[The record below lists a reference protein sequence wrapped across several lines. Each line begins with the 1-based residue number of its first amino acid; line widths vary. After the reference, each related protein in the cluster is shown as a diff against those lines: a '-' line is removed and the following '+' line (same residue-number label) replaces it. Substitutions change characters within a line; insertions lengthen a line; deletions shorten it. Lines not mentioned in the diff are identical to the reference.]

1 MPSDRVR
8 YSIVKQ
14 PPASLFE
21 QRRARAYELQTR
33 VIAPGLV
40 RLQGSPV
47 VCCLSDPKGRAE
59 RLGETPRP
67 RRPHCCGQPYAFRHT
82 APMRLSAHGQV
93 QLISE
98 PDRPQNTGVACVPH
112 ANGFF
117 GLLHVPRNC
126 RSRRHVPGSCKLLP
140 GHALGPSARLVGVNC
155 LSVYGSPTSARNPQ
169 TFRPDLAAATA
180 SRSTLW

>member
-1 MPSDRVR
+1 MLWSPGLSRDPATPWVR
-8 YSIVKQ
+8 FPIFNCQ
-14 PPASLFE
+14 TAN
-21 QRRARAYELQTR
+21 ARHRPVFTP
-33 VIAPGLV
+33 APGLAGHSCSV
-40 RLQGSPV
+40 F
-47 VCCLSDPKGRAE
+47 PKGRAE

-67 RRPHCCGQPYAFRHT
+67 RRPRVSAGIPYAKHT
-82 APMRLSAHGQV
+82 GKVRR
-93 QLISE
+93 E

-117 GLLHVPRNC
+117 GLLHVPRN
-126 RSRRHVPGSCKLLP
+126 RHSRWRVPGSCKLLP

-180 SRSTLW
+180 SSSALW

>member
-1 MPSDRVR
+1 MHRAAFPTFGFQTVNSGHASSPRVHSGPR
-8 YSIVKQ
+8 TCRSSVAFPI
-14 PPASLFE
+14 
-21 QRRARAYELQTR
+21 
-33 VIAPGLV
+33 
-40 RLQGSPV
+40 
-47 VCCLSDPKGRAE
+47 PKGRAE

-126 RSRRHVPGSCKLLP
+126 RSRRHVPGSCELSP

-169 TFRPDLAAATA
+169 TFRPDRAAATA
-180 SRSTLW
+180 SSSALW

>member
-1 MPSDRVR
+1 MSSRHPPSLGRTTNSVFD
-8 YSIVKQ
+8 
-14 PPASLFE
+14 F
-21 QRRARAYELQTR
+21 QTANVTHR
-33 VIAPGLV
+33 PVFTPAPGLAG
-40 RLQGSPV
+40 LLLSSGSQGA
-47 VCCLSDPKGRAE
+47 CGTTGRK
-59 RLGETPRP
+59 PRP

-82 APMRLSAHGQV
+82 APVRLSAHGQV

-117 GLLHVPRNC
+117 GLLHVPRN
-126 RSRRHVPGSCKLLP
+126 RHSRWRVPGSCKLLP

-169 TFRPDLAAATA
+169 TFRPDRAAATA
-180 SRSTLW
+180 SSSALW